1 MSKKNNIPIL
11 IIEDDIFLAD
21 LYRTKFDLEGFDVY
35 VAYDGEKGLELISK
49 KKPAVILLDLILP
62 KINGFVVLETIKK
75 DKKLKD
81 IPIILLTNLSQ
92 KADVE
97 KGLSLGA
104 TDYLIKAHFMPS
116 EVVAKIKDL
125 VKDKNIS

>member
-1 MSKKNNIPIL
+1 MNKKNNIPIL
-11 IIEDDIFLAD
+11 IVEDDVFLAD

-97 KGLSLGA
+97 RGLSLGA

-125 VKDKNIS
+125 VKNKNIS

>member
-1 MSKKNNIPIL
+1 M
-11 IIEDDIFLAD
+11 
-21 LYRTKFDLEGFDVY
+21 
-35 VAYDGEKGLELISK
+35 ELISK